1 MHATS
6 GRLVAALVVI
16 SSAASL
22 PITLLHAQGR
32 EQTTAMKP
40 SNAEPP
46 ARAASEKVA
55 VFAGGC
61 FWGVEGVFEHL
72 KGVKS
77 ATSGYAGGAVASPSY
92 EDVSSGATGHAE
104 SVRVVYD
111 PAVISYDQL
120 LEVFFTVAHDPTQ
133 LNRQGPDAGPQY
145 RSIVFFADSGQ
156 REKAEAYVAKLSAA
170 KAFSQPIVTQIAPL
184 GKFYPAESYHQHYME
199 RHPYQPY
206 ILINDAPKVA
216 HLRKAFPALYQDPPA
231 D

>member
-6 GRLVAALVVI
+6 GRLVAALVMM
-16 SSAASL
+16 SSAAGL
-22 PITLLHAQGR
+22 PLTPLHAQGR

-40 SNAEPP
+40 TAQPP
-46 ARAASEKVA
+46 ARGASEKVA

-77 ATSGYAGGAVASPSY
+77 ATSGYAGGTVASPSY

-133 LNRQGPDAGPQY
+133 LDRQGPDTGTQY
-145 RSIVFFADSGQ
+145 RSIVFYADSSQ
-156 REKAEAYVAKLSAA
+156 RESAEAYVARLRAA
-170 KAFSQPIVTQIAPL
+170 KTFSRPIVTEITPL
-184 GKFYPAESYHQHYME
+184 GRFYPAESYHQHYME

-216 HLRKAFPALYQDPPA
+216 HLRKAFPALYRDPPA

>member
-6 GRLVAALVVI
+6 GRLIAALVMI
-16 SSAASL
+16 SSATGL
-22 PITLLHAQGR
+22 PLTLLHAQGR
-32 EQTTAMKP
+32 DQTTAMKP
-40 SNAEPP
+40 AAQPP
-46 ARAASEKVA
+46 ARGASERIA

-61 FWGVEGVFEHL
+61 FWGVEGVFEHV

-77 ATSGYAGGAVASPSY
+77 ATSGFAGGTVAAPSY
-92 EDVSSGATGHAE
+92 ETVSTGATGHAE

-133 LNRQGPDAGPQY
+133 LNRQGPDTGPQY
-145 RSIVFFADSGQ
+145 RSIVFYADSSQ
-156 REKAEAYVAKLSAA
+156 HQQAEAYVAKLSAA
-170 KAFSQPIVTQIAPL
+170 KTFSRPIVTEIAPL

-216 HLRKAFPALYQDPPA
+216 HLRTEFPALYQDPPA

>member
-16 SSAASL
+16 SSTAAL
-22 PITLLHAQGR
+22 PIAPLHAQGR
-32 EQTTAMKP
+32 DQTTAMT
-40 SNAEPP
+40 SRTADPP
-46 ARAASEKVA
+46 ARPGAEKVA

-77 ATSGYAGGAVASPSY
+77 ATAGYAGGSVASPSY

-111 PAVISYDQL
+111 PAVISYAQL
-120 LEVFFTVAHDPTQ
+120 LEVFFSVAHDPTQ
-133 LNRQGPDAGPQY
+133 LDRQGPDTGTQY
-145 RSIVFFADSGQ
+145 RSVVFYADQSQ
-156 REKAEAYVAKLSAA
+156 RESAEAYVAKLRAG
-170 KAFSQPIVTQIAPL
+170 KTFSRPIVTEITPL
-184 GKFYPAESYHQHYME
+184 GTFYPAESYHQHYME

>member
-6 GRLVAALVVI
+6 GGLVAALVVI

-22 PITLLHAQGR
+22 PITLLHAQAPER
-32 EQTTAMKP
+32 TTAMTP
-40 SNAEPP
+40 RTAGPQ
-46 ARAASEKVA
+46 ARAGSEAVA

-77 ATSGYAGGAVASPSY
+77 ATSGYAGGSMASPSY
-92 EDVSSGATGHAE
+92 EEVSSGETGHAE

-120 LEVFFTVAHDPTQ
+120 LEVFFNVAHDPTQ
-133 LNRQGPDAGPQY
+133 LDRQGPDTGTQY
-145 RSIVFFADSGQ
+145 RSVVFYGDQSQ
-156 REKAEAYVAKLSAA
+156 RESAEAYVAKLRAA
-170 KAFSQPIVTQIAPL
+170 KTFSRPIVTEIAPL
-184 GKFYPAESYHQHYME
+184 GTFYPAESYHQHYME

>member
-22 PITLLHAQGR
+22 PITLLHAQAR

-40 SNAEPP
+40 GTAEPP
-46 ARAASEKVA
+46 ARPASERVA

-77 ATSGYAGGAVASPSY
+77 ATSGYAGGTVASPSY

-133 LNRQGPDAGPQY
+133 LNRQGPDTGPQY
-145 RSIVFFADSGQ
+145 RSIVFYADSSQ
-156 REKAEAYVAKLSAA
+156 YESAEAYVARLRAA
-170 KAFSQPIVTQIAPL
+170 KTFSRPIVTEITPL
-184 GKFYPAESYHQHYME
+184 GTFYPAESYHQHYME

>member
-40 SNAEPP
+40 GTAEPP

-77 ATSGYAGGAVASPSY
+77 ATSGYAGGTVASPSY

-133 LNRQGPDAGPQY
+133 LDRQGPDTGTQY
-145 RSIVFFADSGQ
+145 RSIVFFADSSQ
-156 REKAEAYVAKLSAA
+156 RESAAAYVARLRAA
-170 KAFSQPIVTQIAPL
+170 KTFSRPIVTEITPL
-184 GKFYPAESYHQHYME
+184 GTFYPAESYHQHYME

>member
-6 GRLVAALVVI
+6 GRLVAALVVV
-16 SSAASL
+16 SFAASL
-22 PITLLHAQGR
+22 PIAPLHAQAR
-32 EQTTAMKP
+32 EQTTAMTP
-40 SNAEPP
+40 RTADPP
-46 ARAASEKVA
+46 ARAGSEQVA

-77 ATSGYAGGAVASPSY
+77 ATSGYAGGSVASPSY
-92 EDVSSGATGHAE
+92 EEVSSGETRHAE

-120 LEVFFTVAHDPTQ
+120 LEVFFKVAHDPTQ
-133 LNRQGPDAGPQY
+133 LDRQGPDTGTQY
-145 RSIVFFADSGQ
+145 RSVVFYGDQSQ
-156 REKAEAYVAKLSAA
+156 RESAEAYVAKLRAA
-170 KAFSQPIVTQIAPL
+170 KAFSRPIVTEITPL
-184 GKFYPAESYHQHYME
+184 GTFYPAESYHQHYME

-216 HLRKAFPALYQDPPA
+216 HLRKAFPALYRDPPT

>member
-22 PITLLHAQGR
+22 PITLLHAQAR

-40 SNAEPP
+40 GTAEPP

-61 FWGVEGVFEHL
+61 FEHL

-77 ATSGYAGGAVASPSY
+77 ATSGYAGGTVASPSY

-111 PAVISYDQL
+111 PAVVSYEQL
-120 LEVFFTVAHDPTQ
+120 LEVFFNVAHDPTQ
-133 LNRQGPDAGPQY
+133 LNRQGPDAGTQY
-145 RSIVFFADSGQ
+145 RSIVFYADSSQ
-156 REKAEAYVAKLSAA
+156 RESAAAYVTKLRAA
-170 KAFSQPIVTQIAPL
+170 KTFSRPIVTEITPL
-184 GKFYPAESYHQHYME
+184 GTFYPAESYHQHYME

>member
-1 MHATS
+1 MHAMS
-6 GRLVAALVVI
+6 ARLVAALVVI
-16 SSAASL
+16 SSAAGL

-32 EQTTAMKP
+32 ERTTAMTP
-40 SNAEPP
+40 STGNLP

-77 ATSGYAGGAVASPSY
+77 ATSGYAGGTVASPSY

-120 LEVFFTVAHDPTQ
+120 LEVFFAVAHDPTQ
-133 LNRQGPDAGPQY
+133 LNRQGPDTGTQY
-145 RSIVFFADSGQ
+145 RSIVFYADSSE
-156 REKAEAYVAKLSAA
+156 RESAETYVAKLRAR
-170 KAFSQPIVTQIAPL
+170 KTFSRPIVTEITPL
-184 GKFYPAESYHQHYME
+184 GTFYPAESYHQHYME

>member
-1 MHATS
+1 MHTLS
-6 GRLVAALVVI
+6 GRLLAPLLVLFPAAGPVAARLRAQVREET
-16 SSAASL
+16 AA
-22 PITLLHAQGR
+22 
-32 EQTTAMKP
+32 M
-40 SNAEPP
+40 P
-46 ARAASEKVA
+46 ARPAGLPAPAGSEKVA

-77 ATSGYAGGAVASPSY
+77 AVSGYAGGTVASPSY
-92 EDVSSGATGHAE
+92 EEVSSAETGHAE

-120 LEVFFTVAHDPTQ
+120 LEVFFNVAHDPTQ
-133 LNRQGPDAGPQY
+133 LNRQGPDAGTQY
-145 RSIVFFADSGQ
+145 RSVVFYADAAQ
-156 REKAEAYVAKLSAA
+156 RKSVEAYVAKLRAA
-170 KAFSQPIVTQIAPL
+170 KTFARPIVTEITPL
-184 GKFYPAESYHQHYME
+184 GTFYPAESYHQHYME

>member
-6 GRLVAALVVI
+6 GRLLAALVAI
-16 SSAASL
+16 SSAANL
-22 PITLLHAQGR
+22 PISLLHAQGR
-32 EQTTAMKP
+32 EQTSAMKP
-40 SNAEPP
+40 GTAEPP

-77 ATSGYAGGAVASPSY
+77 ATSGYAGGTVASPSY

-120 LEVFFTVAHDPTQ
+120 LEVFFKVAHDPTQ
-133 LNRQGPDAGPQY
+133 LDRQGPDTGPQY
-145 RSIVFFADSGQ
+145 RSAVFYADSSQ
-156 REKAEAYVAKLSAA
+156 RERAEGYVAKLRAA
-170 KAFSQPIVTQIAPL
+170 KTFSRPIVTEITPL
-184 GKFYPAESYHQHYME
+184 GTFYPAESYHQRYME

-216 HLRKAFPALYQDPPA
+216 HLRKAFPALYRDPPA

>member
-1 MHATS
+1 MHTTS

-22 PITLLHAQGR
+22 PITLLHAQAR

-40 SNAEPP
+40 GTAEPP
-46 ARAASEKVA
+46 ARAPSDKVA

-77 ATSGYAGGAVASPSY
+77 ATSGYAGGTVASPSY

-111 PAVISYDQL
+111 PAVVSYEQL
-120 LEVFFTVAHDPTQ
+120 LEVFFNVAHDPTQ
-133 LNRQGPDAGPQY
+133 LDRQGPDAGTQY
-145 RSIVFFADSGQ
+145 RSVVFYADSSQ
-156 REKAEAYVAKLSAA
+156 RESAAAYVAQLRAA
-170 KAFSQPIVTQIAPL
+170 KTFSRPIVTEITPL
-184 GKFYPAESYHQHYME
+184 GTFYPAESYHQHYME
-199 RHPYQPY
+199 RHFYQPY